1 MSLALGLFFAIIWLY
16 VLHVMKRANLK
27 AWRFFWGSCG
37 LFILMMIY
45 VRPYFTEPLAKVVA
59 SVSGVFGEL
68 TGMYSSYFKY
78 GVIFVDSVSGAI
90 SLMIDFECSGILE
103 IMAFLAL
110 LTFFDVFSVYERIL
124 VGVIGICYIILAN
137 AFRIFVICTVIY
149 FNGIS
154 AYSFAHTIVGRIIFY
169 GMSVILYFVVFTKGQ
184 IGRQKVGGFTYGVN
198 K

>member
-1 MSLALGLFFAIIWLY
+1 
-16 VLHVMKRANLK
+16 
-27 AWRFFWGSCG
+27 
-37 LFILMMIY
+37 
-45 VRPYFTEPLAKVVA
+45 
-59 SVSGVFGEL
+59 
-68 TGMYSSYFKY
+68 
-78 GVIFVDSVSGAI
+78 
-90 SLMIDFECSGILE
+90 MIDFECSGILE

-110 LTFFDVFSVYERIL
+110 LAFFDVFSVYERIL

-198 K
+198 KQTFEFVSVLGRVDYYSMHYGNNPGHRKLSYIAQKAEEKEKNRNKILSGDYNNDAGL